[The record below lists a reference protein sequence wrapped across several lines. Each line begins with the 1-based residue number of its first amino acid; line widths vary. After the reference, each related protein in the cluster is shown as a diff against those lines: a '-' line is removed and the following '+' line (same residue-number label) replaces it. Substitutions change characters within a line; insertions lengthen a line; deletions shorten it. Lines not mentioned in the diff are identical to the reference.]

1 MTKKIAVITG
11 VGSSVGT
18 GFAIARRFS
27 EGGYEIAMLAR
38 NAERLKKHA
47 QAIPN
52 AHGFECDV
60 GDEGAVNRAVAAIKD
75 KLGAPTV
82 LVHNAVQGTIGS
94 FMEVN
99 PESLL
104 QNFKVNTMGL
114 LHLSRALA
122 PDMVAAQSGT
132 IIATGNTSA
141 FRGKGNYAA
150 FAPTKAAQRVL
161 AESIARDLNPKG
173 IHVAYLIID
182 AVINVPWTRG
192 FSPDKPDSFF
202 IEPATIAEEVWRL
215 AHQSK
220 NGWAFNAEIRP
231 FGEVW

>member
-18 GFAIARRFS
+18 GTAIARRFS
-27 EGGYEIAMLAR
+27 EGGYEVVMLSR
-38 NAERLKKHA
+38 NADRLKKHEQTIA
-47 QAIPN
+47 N
-52 AHGFECDV
+52 SHGFACDV
-60 GDEGAVNRAVAAIKD
+60 TDEAAVNRTIAAVKE

-82 LVHNAVQGTIGS
+82 LIHNAVQGTMGS
-94 FMEVN
+94 FLEVS
-99 PESLL
+99 PENLL

-114 LHLSRALA
+114 MYLARALA
-122 PDMVAAQSGT
+122 PDMVQAESGT

-141 FRGKGNYAA
+141 FRGKAGFAA

-192 FSPDKPDSFF
+192 FWPGKPDSFF

-215 AHQSK
+215 SHQSK
-220 NGWAFNAEIRP
+220 GGWAFNAEIRP
-231 FGEVW
+231 FGEQW